1 MTARPPL
8 DSREALA
15 EKLCRIQ
22 GRRVLVIGDL
32 MLDQFVDGRVLRMSP
47 EAPIPVLSQTRTH
60 QMPGGAANVARNLAW
75 LGVATDLLGVLGED
89 AEAAALADRLDSLPA
104 ITLAAVTSA
113 GRRTS
118 CKIRYRTDNRQL
130 LRVDHEQTNPI
141 SQAEQDRLCQLA
153 EQKIAAADLVILSD
167 YAKGCLPP
175 EMIARLAGLAAKQ
188 GKILLVDPKSPDF
201 NDYKGAQMITPN
213 LAELQVAAGRA
224 LGSEAD
230 IAEAA
235 AGFVEQL
242 GLQAMLVTLSE
253 KGMAW
258 ITRQGWQLLPARA
271 REVYDVSGAGD
282 TVIAGLAAGLAGG
295 LDSLEAVQLANLAAG
310 LVVGKEGTSAVC
322 PGELLADFGAGSADL
337 GLETLQPSLAGWRG
351 QGQQIG
357 FTNGCF
363 DLLHPGHISL
373 LQRAAELCDRL
384 IVGLNSDASVSRLKG
399 PQRPVQN
406 ARQRGNALAA
416 LPFVDAVVLF
426 EEDTPARLIAEI
438 EPQHLIKGGDYQPEE
453 IVGHDTVRARGGQV
467 HALPLLDRFSTSS
480 QLPPTNANTD
490 TVSD

>member
-1 MTARPPL
+1 MTPLPPQ

-22 GRRVLVIGDL
+22 ERRVLVIGDL
-32 MLDQFVDGRVLRMSP
+32 MLDKFVDGRVLRMSP
-47 EAPIPVLSQTRTH
+47 EAPIPVLSQTRTR

-89 AEAAALADRLDSLPA
+89 GEAAALSAGLDSLPA
-104 ITLAAVTSA
+104 ITLSAVTSA
-113 GRRTS
+113 RRQTS

-130 LRVDHEQTNPI
+130 LRVDHEQTDPI
-141 SQAEQDRLCQLA
+141 SQAEQDQLCQLA
-153 EQKIAAADLVILSD
+153 EQKIAEAELVILSD

-175 EMIARLAGLAAKQ
+175 EVIARLARLATEQ
-188 GKILLVDPKSPDF
+188 GKRLLVDPKSANFD
-201 NDYKGAQMITPN
+201 DYKGAWMMTPN
-213 LAELQVAAGRA
+213 LAELQAASGQT
-224 LGSEAD
+224 LVSEAE

-235 AGFVEQL
+235 AGFVQQL

-253 KGMAW
+253 RGMVW
-258 ITRQGWQLLPARA
+258 VTPQGWEQLPAHA
-271 REVYDVSGAGD
+271 KEVYDVSGAGD

-295 LDSLEAVQLANLAAG
+295 LDSLEAVQLANLAAA
-310 LVVGKEGTSAVC
+310 LVVGKAGTSAVC
-322 PGELLADFGAGSADL
+322 PGELLADFGAVSADL
-337 GLETLQPSLAGWRG
+337 GLEALRPVLASWREKG
-351 QGQQIG
+351 QKIG

-373 LQRAAELCDRL
+373 LRRAASLCDRL

-399 PQRPVQN
+399 PQRPLQN

-426 EEDTPARLIAEI
+426 GEDTPARLIEEI
-438 EPQHLIKGGDYQPEE
+438 APQHLIKGGDYRAEE
-453 IVGHDTVRARGGQV
+453 IVGHDSVTASGGQV
-467 HALPLLDRFSTSS
+467 HALPLLDGFSTSA
-480 QLPPTNANTD
+480 QLATGSGEAGQD
-490 TVSD
+490 

>member
-1 MTARPPL
+1 MTPL
-8 DSREALA
+8 PLQDSREVLA

-32 MLDQFVDGRVLRMSP
+32 MLDKFVDGRVMRMSP
-47 EAPIPVLSQTRTH
+47 EAPIPVLSQTRTR

-75 LGVATDLLGVLGED
+75 LGVATELLGVLGED
-89 AEAAALADRLDSLPA
+89 AEAAALTAGLDSLPA
-104 ITLAAVTSA
+104 IALSAVTSG
-113 GRRTS
+113 GRQTS

-130 LRVDHEQTNPI
+130 LRVDHEQTDPI
-141 SQAEQDRLCQLA
+141 SEAEQSQLCLLA
-153 EQKIAAADLVILSD
+153 EQKIAAVDLVILSD

-175 EMIARLAGLAAKQ
+175 AVIARLAGLAAEQ
-188 GKILLVDPKSPDF
+188 GKRLLVDPKSANFD
-201 NDYKGAQMITPN
+201 DYKGARILTPN
-213 LAELQVAAGRA
+213 LAELQAASGRLLA
-224 LGSEAD
+224 TEAE

-235 AGFVEQL
+235 GGFVERL

-253 KGMAW
+253 KGMGWA
-258 ITRQGWQLLPARA
+258 TPQGWQQLPAHA
-271 REVYDVSGAGD
+271 KEVYDVSGAGD

-295 LDSLEAVQLANLAAG
+295 LDALEAVQLANLAAG
-310 LVVGKEGTSAVC
+310 LVVGKAGTSAVC
-322 PGELLADFGAGSADL
+322 AGELLANFGSDSPDL
-337 GLETLQPSLAGWRG
+337 GLLTLLPVLADWRG
-351 QGQQIG
+351 QGQKIG

-373 LQRAAELCDRL
+373 LQRAASLCDRL

-426 EEDTPARLIAEI
+426 EEDTPAQLIEAI
-438 EPQHLIKGGDYQPEE
+438 KPQHLIKGGDYRPDE
-453 IVGHDTVRARGGQV
+453 IVGHDSVTASGGQV
-467 HALPLLDRFSTSS
+467 HALPLLDGFSTSS
-480 QLPPTNANTD
+480 QLPPLRGEAGQA
-490 TVSD
+490 